1 MKSIFH
7 SRLTNGP
14 FEDPG
19 LYVRLFREGR
29 AILIDPGF
37 TTGLSA
43 RDIFKLSDVFV
54 SHTHIDHFIGFD
66 NILRL
71 HLKKD
76 AALNLYGPEGFTD
89 KVEGKLKGY
98 TWNLIDEYP
107 LSLNV
112 FEVTEKGI
120 KKSAFRSVNFF
131 RREDLGS
138 EPFDGTVKK
147 DNFFT
152 VSAAILDH
160 QVPCLAFSLKEDYH
174 INIDK
179 VKLEK
184 MGLPVGPWLNDLKR
198 AIRSDDKDA
207 VFTVEG
213 KQLSLSDVKDVVLI
227 TEGQRISYVV
237 DALGSE
243 ENIKKIIE
251 LVKDSDLLYIETYF
265 MDRDKERAAD
275 RYHLTAKEAG
285 MIAREANVE
294 RMIPLH
300 ISPKYMDDP
309 DEVIE
314 EAMKEFGHPKKDA

>member
-7 SRLTNGP
+7 SRLTNEP

-29 AILIDPGF
+29 ALLFDPGF
-37 TTGLSA
+37 TTSLSA
-43 RDIFKLSDVFV
+43 RDIFKISDVFV

-71 HLKKD
+71 HLKKETP
-76 AALNLYGPEGFTD
+76 LNLYGPEGFID

-112 FEVTEKGI
+112 FELSERN
-120 KKSAFRSVNFF
+120 KKKAAFRSVNYFN
-131 RREDLGS
+131 REDIENELFNGV
-138 EPFDGTVKK
+138 VKR
-147 DNFFT
+147 DSFFT
-152 VSAAILDH
+152 VSAAVLDH

-179 VKLEK
+179 VKLEQMK
-184 MGLPVGPWLNDLKR
+184 LPVGPWLSELKE
-198 AIRSDDKDA
+198 AIRNDDKAA
-207 VFTVEG
+207 VFRVEG
-213 KQLSLSDVKDVVLI
+213 KKLSLSDTEEFVMI

-251 LVKDSDLLYIETYF
+251 LVKDSDILYIETYF
-265 MDRDKERAAD
+265 MDRDKERANN
-275 RYHLTAKEAG
+275 RYHLTAREAG
-285 MIAREANVE
+285 MIAREANVDM
-294 RMIPLH
+294 MIPLH

-309 DEVIE
+309 DEVIQ
-314 EAMKEFGHPKKDA
+314 EAMEEFGR